1 MGTPVRVEGYEVLG
15 SDGAKVGEVVAV
27 EGDFLVVE
35 GGLLHKS
42 RHAVP
47 KAFAHPEEQERV
59 VRLTVS
65 KRLVGDSPAL
75 RDRELDRRAVAEHYG
90 LAEGEVAPETEGY
103 GELRP
108 DDPALSAEQEQR
120 RSGVEPAPQRRARIR
135 EGRSEAGPHGRPIIP
150 PDPHEGP

>member
-1 MGTPVRVEGYEVLG
+1 VIGR
-15 SDGAKVGEVVAV
+15 DGRKVGEVVAV

-35 GGLLHKS
+35 SGLLRKS

-47 KAFAHPEEQERV
+47 MAFAHPEEKERV

-65 KRLVGDSPAL
+65 KGLVRDSPGL
-75 RDRELDRRAVAEHYG
+75 RDGELDRRAVAEYYG

-108 DDPALSAEQEQR
+108 DDPAWSAEQEER
-120 RSGVEPAPQRRARIR
+120 RSGVEPAAQRRARIR
-135 EGRSEAGPHGRPIIP
+135 EGKSEAGPHGRPIIP
-150 PDPHEGP
+150 PDPHQGP